1 MTKFFVLILLTL
13 FISCTTVKN
22 NPIENTTNNP
32 QSIKLKNPSFEEE
45 PSAAHTPEGW
55 TDCGFQGESPPD
67 VQPNPTF
74 KVIQKAFH
82 GNTYLGFVVRDI
94 GTYEAL
100 GQKLSKPLSKDTCY
114 SFSAYLSR
122 STTYESLSQLTK
134 KRTYY
139 NTSCLLRIWAGNKL
153 CENGELIATSTP
165 ISNSNW
171 QIYTFKI
178 APKKNWKFFKLEAFY
193 TGDKPYNGNLLIDKI
208 SDITPCP
215 CAENIK

>member
-1 MTKFFVLILLTL
+1 MTKFIVLIFLTL
-13 FISCTTVKN
+13 FMSCNTAKNASIN
-22 NPIENTTNNP
+22 NPNA
-32 QSIKLKNPSFEEE
+32 IKLKNTSFEDE
-45 PSAAHTPEGW
+45 PGAATTPKDW

-82 GNTYLGFVVRDI
+82 GNTYLGFVVRDV

-100 GQKLSKPLSKDTCY
+100 GQKLSAPLSKDTCY

-122 STTYESLSQLTK
+122 STTYESLSQLTRK
-134 KRTYY
+134 KTYY
-139 NTSCLLRIWAGNKL
+139 NTSCVLRIWASSGL
-153 CENGELIATSTP
+153 CTNGQLLATSKP

-171 QIYTFKI
+171 QEYKFII
-178 APKKNWKFFKLEAFY
+178 APQQNWKFFKLEAFY
-193 TGDKPYNGNLLIDKI
+193 TGNKPYNGNLLIDNI

-215 CAENIK
+215 CAENVK